1 MIYHKFLEVFG
12 FQMPHVKKM
21 FILELMKYVICG
33 TNEDSEILCFIHV
46 LEHISIYILGFT
58 NSTVSIFLPKY

>member
-1 MIYHKFLEVFG
+1 
-12 FQMPHVKKM
+12 MPHVKKM

-46 LEHISIYILGFT
+46 QEHISIYILGFT